1 MRGDHSGQ
9 RRYRREE
16 HARPDGDHR
25 IAGLNAVQLRG
36 NEPAE
41 RDRARDADREAD
53 AEEQQHFSHHQPDDT
68 ARLGAEREAAERR
81 THYMKCPKCGADL
94 VTTDFEGVQVDR
106 CPECQGVWL
115 DAGELEHLHQRQ
127 DRNVLARIVSDVR
140 KALSDKK
147 DA

>member
-1 MRGDHSGQ
+1 MSKLDKPSQNEDEYFAQ
-9 RRYRREE
+9 RDLELKQKL
-16 HARPDGDHR
+16 HAQM
-25 IAGLNAVQLRG
+25 L
-36 NEPAE
+36 
-41 RDRARDADREAD
+41 
-53 AEEQQHFSHHQPDDT
+53 
-68 ARLGAEREAAERR
+68 AEREAAERR